1 MMPSAI
7 PRRMHA
13 VFHFLPTAPQPPSS
27 AAESSAARSSAAQ
40 SSAARSSTVGFLSA
54 RRQVSAWARKC
65 TATARNALRHRHPRL
80 PRITTRGWALLAFG
94 AVSLPMF
101 LLTSWHEFLLF
112 AVASI
117 LIMVM
122 CMMLTSRRID
132 ADVDLEIDAPHV
144 TVGEDV
150 NLRLMLRASADAIRN
165 SPGITLPV
173 NGITHRIPLP
183 PSSTDRNNRIDVTLN
198 APPRSRIGIGPA
210 SISHG
215 DPFGFVR
222 HERETS
228 RSVTVHVH
236 PRIVGLPP
244 SPIGSMRDLDGCA
257 SGAIVDDDFE
267 FHELR
272 PYVPGDDLRGVHWL
286 TSARTGNPMVRRY
299 EATVRSVPVVRFL
312 PSATD
317 FSDRE
322 EFELAVSVF
331 ASIGAHCVR
340 WHHMVFVGTHSD
352 VTQASAVTPFLDL
365 CSGIMPI
372 DGQATALQRHPVFPV
387 SPSAVSLRCHVVGS
401 RHDVVAL
408 RRRCASSVETAN
420 AVMTVI
426 VKVKRGAPAAIETH
440 GRITVLTVGA
450 LDQLRRLWKAVA

>member
-1 MMPSAI
+1 MMPSVI

-173 NGITHRIPLP
+173 NGITHRIPCHP
-183 PSSTDRNNRIDVTLN
+183 HR
-198 APPRSRIGIGPA
+198 RIGTI
-210 SISHG
+210 
-215 DPFGFVR
+215 
-222 HERETS
+222 
-228 RSVTVHVH
+228 RS
-236 PRIVGLPP
+236 
-244 SPIGSMRDLDGCA
+244 M
-257 SGAIVDDDFE
+257 
-267 FHELR
+267 LR
-272 PYVPGDDLRGVHWL
+272 
-286 TSARTGNPMVRRY
+286 
-299 EATVRSVPVVRFL
+299 
-312 PSATD
+312 
-317 FSDRE
+317 
-322 EFELAVSVF
+322 
-331 ASIGAHCVR
+331 
-340 WHHMVFVGTHSD
+340 
-352 VTQASAVTPFLDL
+352 
-365 CSGIMPI
+365 
-372 DGQATALQRHPVFPV
+372 
-387 SPSAVSLRCHVVGS
+387 
-401 RHDVVAL
+401 
-408 RRRCASSVETAN
+408 
-420 AVMTVI
+420 
-426 VKVKRGAPAAIETH
+426 
-440 GRITVLTVGA
+440 
-450 LDQLRRLWKAVA
+450 